1 MHMVSVKMFRDLNN
15 NFSEN
20 VSRFWSAYS
29 GWIQSDKFD
38 YDLVASDN
46 IDEKNGLNVDWKY
59 LYREYYG
66 NDIPFNIAMY
76 NDSDWDDIIEF
87 IELTYNHVI
96 LDDKKDKYEAKI
108 NEYLKRFDVGYL
120 FSAGKFIKIDEIICE
135 PNVQEILEWID
146 EYPDAAK
153 AYRAALKK
161 ISEKQ
166 YARNAIDDM
175 RLSIESLIRSIM
187 GTNKTLENQIQP
199 VGAALK
205 NKGVLPQAVTFIT
218 TMLTHYTKYQN
229 DNVKHHDTLDI
240 EDIEMIVSMTAIM
253 MKYIKDRL
261 G

>member
-1 MHMVSVKMFRDLNN
+1 MIEFKRKTFEKGQIGIEELRD
-15 NFSEN
+15 
-20 VSRFWSAYS
+20 
-29 GWIQSDKFD
+29 I
-38 YDLVASDN
+38 
-46 IDEKNGLNVDWKY
+46 IDEKYVLNVDWKY
-59 LYREYYG
+59 LYRAYYG
-66 NDIPFNIAMY
+66 NAIPFNIAMY

-96 LDDKKDKYEAKI
+96 LDNKKDKYEAKI

-135 PNVQEILEWID
+135 PTVQEVLEWID
-146 EYPDAAK
+146 KYPDAAK

-240 EDIEMIVSMTAIM
+240 KDIEMIVSMTAIM

>member
-1 MHMVSVKMFRDLNN
+1 MFRDPNN
-15 NFSEN
+15 DFNGN
-20 VSRFWSAYS
+20 VSKFWRAYS

-46 IDEKNGLNVDWKY
+46 IDEKDGLNVDWQY

-76 NDSDWDDIIEF
+76 NESDWDDIIEF

-120 FSAGKFIKIDEIICE
+120 FSAGKFIKIGEIICE
-135 PNVQEILEWID
+135 PNVQEVLEWID

-153 AYRAALKK
+153 TYRAALKK

>member
-1 MHMVSVKMFRDLNN
+1 MVSVKMFRDPNN
-15 NFSEN
+15 NFDEN
-20 VSRFWSAYS
+20 VSKFWRAYS
-29 GWIQSDKFD
+29 GWIQSNKFD

-46 IDEKNGLNVDWKY
+46 IDEKYGLNVDWQY
-59 LYREYYG
+59 LYREYCG
-66 NDIPFNIAMY
+66 DDIPFNIAMY
-76 NDSDWDDIIEF
+76 NDSNWDDIVAF

-96 LDDKKDKYEAKI
+96 LDNKKDKYEDKI

-120 FSAGKFIKIDEIICE
+120 FSTGKFIKIDEIICE
-135 PNVQEILEWID
+135 PNVQAVLEWID

>member
-1 MHMVSVKMFRDLNN
+1 MVSVKMFRNPNN

-20 VSRFWSAYS
+20 VSRFWRAYS

-46 IDEKNGLNVDWKY
+46 IDEKYGLNVDWKY

-76 NDSDWDDIIEF
+76 NDSGWGDIIEF

-187 GTNKTLENQIQP
+187 GTNKTLENQI
-199 VGAALK
+199 
-205 NKGVLPQAVTFIT
+205 
-218 TMLTHYTKYQN
+218 
-229 DNVKHHDTLDI
+229 
-240 EDIEMIVSMTAIM
+240 
-253 MKYIKDRL
+253 
-261 G
+261 

>member
-1 MHMVSVKMFRDLNN
+1 MVSVKMFRNPNN

-20 VSRFWSAYS
+20 VSRFWRAYS

-46 IDEKNGLNVDWKY
+46 IDEKYGLNVDWKY

-76 NDSDWDDIIEF
+76 NDSGWGDIIEF

-175 RLSIESLIRSIM
+175 RLSIESLIRSMM

-253 MKYIKDRL
+253 IKYIKDRL

>member
-1 MHMVSVKMFRDLNN
+1 M
-15 NFSEN
+15 
-20 VSRFWSAYS
+20 
-29 GWIQSDKFD
+29 
-38 YDLVASDN
+38 VASDN
-46 IDEKNGLNVDWKY
+46 IDEKDGLNVDWQY

-76 NDSDWDDIIEF
+76 NESDWDDIIEF

-120 FSAGKFIKIDEIICE
+120 FSAGKFIKIGEIICE
-135 PNVQEILEWID
+135 PNVQEVLEWID

>member
-1 MHMVSVKMFRDLNN
+1 MHMVSVKMFRNPNN

-20 VSRFWSAYS
+20 VSRFWRAYS

-46 IDEKNGLNVDWKY
+46 IDEKYGLNVDWKY

-76 NDSDWDDIIEF
+76 NDSGWGDIIEF

-187 GTNKTLENQIQP
+187 GTNKTLEIKYNQLEQ
-199 VGAALK
+199 
-205 NKGVLPQAVTFIT
+205 
-218 TMLTHYTKYQN
+218 H
-229 DNVKHHDTLDI
+229 
-240 EDIEMIVSMTAIM
+240 
-253 MKYIKDRL
+253 
-261 G
+261 

>member
-1 MHMVSVKMFRDLNN
+1 M
-15 NFSEN
+15 
-20 VSRFWSAYS
+20 
-29 GWIQSDKFD
+29 
-38 YDLVASDN
+38 
-46 IDEKNGLNVDWKY
+46 DWKY

-76 NDSDWDDIIEF
+76 NDSGWGDIIEF

>member
-1 MHMVSVKMFRDLNN
+1 MHMVSVKMFRDPNN

-20 VSRFWSAYS
+20 VSRFWMAYS

-46 IDEKNGLNVDWKY
+46 IDEKYGLNVDWKY

-96 LDDKKDKYEAKI
+96 LDNKKDKYEAKI

-135 PNVQEILEWID
+135 PNVQEVLEWID
-146 EYPDAAK
+146 KYPDAAK

-187 GTNKTLENQIQP
+187 GTNRTLENQIQP

>member
-1 MHMVSVKMFRDLNN
+1 MHMVSVKMFRDPNN

-20 VSRFWSAYS
+20 VSRFWMAYS

-46 IDEKNGLNVDWKY
+46 IDEKYGLNV
-59 LYREYYG
+59 
-66 NDIPFNIAMY
+66 
-76 NDSDWDDIIEF
+76 
-87 IELTYNHVI
+87 I
-96 LDDKKDKYEAKI
+96 LDNKKDKYEAKI

-135 PNVQEILEWID
+135 PNVQEVLEWID
-146 EYPDAAK
+146 KYPDAAK

-187 GTNKTLENQIQP
+187 GTNRTLENQIQP

>member
-1 MHMVSVKMFRDLNN
+1 MVSVKMFRDPNN
-15 NFSEN
+15 NFDEN
-20 VSRFWSAYS
+20 VSKFWRVYS

-46 IDEKNGLNVDWKY
+46 IDEKYGLNVDWQY
-59 LYREYYG
+59 LYREYCG
-66 NDIPFNIAMY
+66 DDIPFNIAMY
-76 NDSDWDDIIEF
+76 NDSNWDDIVAF

-96 LDDKKDKYEAKI
+96 LDNKKDKYEDKI

-135 PNVQEILEWID
+135 PNVQAVLEWID

>member
-1 MHMVSVKMFRDLNN
+1 MVSVKMFRNPNN

-20 VSRFWSAYS
+20 VSRFWRAYS

-46 IDEKNGLNVDWKY
+46 IDEKYGLNVDWKY

-76 NDSDWDDIIEF
+76 NDSGWGDIIEF

-218 TMLTHYTKYQN
+218 TMLTHYTKYQ
-229 DNVKHHDTLDI
+229 
-240 EDIEMIVSMTAIM
+240 MIM
-253 MKYIKDRL
+253 
-261 G
+261 

>member
-1 MHMVSVKMFRDLNN
+1 M
-15 NFSEN
+15 
-20 VSRFWSAYS
+20 
-29 GWIQSDKFD
+29 WIGS
-38 YDLVASDN
+38 
-46 IDEKNGLNVDWKY
+46 Y

-96 LDDKKDKYEAKI
+96 LDNKKDKYEAKI

-135 PNVQEILEWID
+135 PNVQEVLEWID
-146 EYPDAAK
+146 KYPDAAK

-187 GTNKTLENQIQP
+187 GTNRTLENQIQP

>member
-1 MHMVSVKMFRDLNN
+1 M
-15 NFSEN
+15 
-20 VSRFWSAYS
+20 
-29 GWIQSDKFD
+29 
-38 YDLVASDN
+38 VASDN
-46 IDEKNGLNVDWKY
+46 IDEKYGLNVDWKY

-76 NDSDWDDIIEF
+76 NDSGWGDIIEF

-218 TMLTHYTKYQN
+218 TMLTHYTKYQ
-229 DNVKHHDTLDI
+229 
-240 EDIEMIVSMTAIM
+240 MIM
-253 MKYIKDRL
+253 
-261 G
+261 